1 MRTLNVQR
9 IQHTTGLAADLAQKD
24 LLLLD
29 GEIIFESDTGKGKL
43 GDGIHTWNELAY
55 FNLGFEIAS
64 DNEVDDML
72 DDVFGG
78 NGGGNTQ
85 PDSGHGVA
93 SDDEID
99 DMLDDVFGDDTKVYN
114 FTLTGTNEYGSVSKD
129 LSIVVKDGD

>member
-9 IQHTTGLAADLAQKD
+9 IQHTTGLAVDLAQKD

-43 GDGIHTWNELAY
+43 GDGIHTWNELKY
-55 FNLGFEIAS
+55 LNLGFETAS
-64 DNEVDDML
+64 DDEVDDML

-78 NGGGNTQ
+78 DGDGGGNTQ
-85 PDSGHGVA
+85 PGSDHGVA

-99 DMLDDVFGDDTKVYN
+99 DMLDDVFGDN
-114 FTLTGTNEYGSVSKD
+114 
-129 LSIVVKDGD
+129 